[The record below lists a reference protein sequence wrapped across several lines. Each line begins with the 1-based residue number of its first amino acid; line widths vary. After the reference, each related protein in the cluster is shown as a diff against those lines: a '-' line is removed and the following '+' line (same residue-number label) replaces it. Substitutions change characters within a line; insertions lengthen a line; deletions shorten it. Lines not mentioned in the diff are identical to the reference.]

1 MLRSK
6 TFRLFV
12 KFSCPDTSITDMS
25 IHMAT
30 DSAEMEDAVGSE
42 VWTRLQGAK
51 MDMDINAIVER
62 IQEASEQSYNYYK
75 PLVDSIIAEKASE
88 KEVEYLLDY
97 MLDACHDERILEKG
111 SEWQC
116 WIPGFSPMQT
126 LTAVSV
132 FFMISFFT
140 TDSHMMIMDMEP
152 MLPGSWQEM
161 AECPLAGIQ
170 VRHLAAALLL

>member
-12 KFSCPDTSITDMS
+12 KFSCPDTSITDN
-25 IHMAT
+25 MAT

-62 IQEASEQSYNYYK
+62 IQEASELSYNYYK

-97 MLDACHDERILEKG
+97 MLDACHDERMLNLFEKVCRRYYNLYPEMIVSEILAYK
-111 SEWQC
+111 EWYE
-116 WIPGFSPMQT
+116 
-126 LTAVSV
+126 
-132 FFMISFFT
+132 
-140 TDSHMMIMDMEP
+140 D
-152 MLPGSWQEM
+152 
-161 AECPLAGIQ
+161 
-170 VRHLAAALLL
+170 

>member
-12 KFSCPDTSITDMS
+12 KFSCPDTSITDN
-25 IHMAT
+25 MAT

-62 IQEASEQSYNYYK
+62 IQEASELSYNYYK
-75 PLVDSIIAEKASE
+75 PLVESIIAEKASE

-97 MLDACHDERILEKG
+97 MLDACHDERMLNLFKKVCRRYYNLYPEMIVSEILAYK
-111 SEWQC
+111 EWYE
-116 WIPGFSPMQT
+116 
-126 LTAVSV
+126 
-132 FFMISFFT
+132 
-140 TDSHMMIMDMEP
+140 D
-152 MLPGSWQEM
+152 
-161 AECPLAGIQ
+161 
-170 VRHLAAALLL
+170 